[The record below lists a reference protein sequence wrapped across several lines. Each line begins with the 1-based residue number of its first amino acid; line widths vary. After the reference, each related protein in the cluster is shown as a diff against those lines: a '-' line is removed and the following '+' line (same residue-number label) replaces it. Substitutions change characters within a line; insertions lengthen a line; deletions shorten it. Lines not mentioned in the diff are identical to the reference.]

1 MAYILKAKAQFEPDE
16 LIALLKEKPD
26 LLHPRIRFLQGP
38 FPIQNLGRL
47 DLIGL
52 DDQGGWVLVKIAAEG
67 SGELLLSALHQMNWV
82 QNHSQWVATLP
93 AFELADTASIP
104 TVFLVAPHF
113 ANSLS
118 EILVYMR
125 DVTVGLVKY
134 TGFDMG
140 EQKGVHF
147 EPLYKLDNPLD
158 AAGVVPESHT
168 PTSQEPNL
176 SLLQPLSDEEIAQF
190 LPGNTKERIG

>member
-1 MAYILKAKAQFEPDE
+1 M
-16 LIALLKEKPD
+16 
-26 LLHPRIRFLQGP
+26 LHPRVRFLQGQ
-38 FPIQNLGRL
+38 FPIENLGRL
-47 DLIGL
+47 DLLGL
-52 DDQGGWVLVKIAAEG
+52 DDQGGWVLVKIAAAG

-82 QNHSQWVATLP
+82 QSHSQWVTTLP
-93 AFELADTASIP
+93 AFELADAASVP
-104 TVFLVAPHF
+104 TLFLVAPHF

-118 EILVYMR
+118 EILVYLR

-147 EPLYKLDNPLD
+147 EPLFQVDN
-158 AAGVVPESHT
+158 VSVEPEPHT
-168 PTSQEPNL
+168 PPSQEPNL

-190 LPGNTKERIG
+190 LPGNTKENIG